1 MKAKIFFLCVLAF
14 ALTACDSDRKH
25 YLIGVSQ
32 CSEDS
37 WRSKLEYELE
47 QSTYFNE
54 DVELIMY
61 SADDNVE
68 QQKKQIADLVSQ
80 NIDLLIVSPQQV
92 EKLSDAIKK
101 ATDKN
106 IPVILFDRKSDVTD
120 YTAFMGA
127 DNYKIGRM
135 LAEYAVNQLG
145 GKGNIVEIAGEHGS
159 SPAIERHRGFNDYLR
174 DYPDIH
180 IVGYEEGDWKQ
191 PSGEAAMTRILA
203 HYNGPVDCVF
213 GGNDRMAVGARVA
226 IDNYRQL
233 HPESALAT
241 QYRTTIYLGVDALPS
256 PGGGIEKVRDG
267 VLTASAIY
275 PTRGDEVMQMAL
287 NILRGNHFD
296 KITDMETS
304 LVTSANA
311 NVLLLQ
317 HREIVKQD
325 EYIKRMHKR
334 VDSILMTLNT
344 QRIFLFF
351 IIFVVIIISMLLA
364 FSIRAYM
371 AKHRL
376 NKALSQKNDELNH
389 EKEIVERQRN
399 ELEQERDK
407 LIEAQLACPVN
418 IGNPEDQG
426 DELLTGREDVFREE
440 NAFLLK
446 FYAVVDKHLSN
457 SDLSVEQIGDMM
469 SLSRVQLYRKIK
481 ALTGISPVELVRQ
494 RRLDQARNFLRS
506 GNFSIAEIAYK
517 VGFSSPSYFTK
528 CYKDYFG
535 KNPNEE
541 NKQ

>member
-14 ALTACDSDRKH
+14 ALTACDSDRKR

-37 WRSKLEYELE
+37 WRSKLEFELE

-54 DVELIMY
+54 DVDLIMY

-68 QQKKQIADLVSQ
+68 QQKEQIADLVSK

-101 ATDKN
+101 ATEKN

-127 DNYKIGRM
+127 DNYKIGRL
-135 LAEYAVNQLG
+135 LAEYAVTQLG
-145 GKGNIVEIAGEHGS
+145 GRGNIVEIAGEQGS
-159 SPAIERHRGFNDYLR
+159 SPAIERHRGFNDYLK

-191 PSGEAAMTRILA
+191 PSGELAMNRILA
-203 HYNGPVDCVF
+203 KYNGSIDCVF
-213 GGNDRMAVGARVA
+213 GSNDRMAVGAHIA
-226 IDNYRQL
+226 IDNYKQL
-233 HPESALAT
+233 HPESILAN
-241 QYRTTIYLGVDALPS
+241 QYRSTIYLGVDALPS

-275 PTRGDEVMQMAL
+275 PTQGDEVMHMAL
-287 NILRGNHFD
+287 NILKGNHYD
-296 KITDMETS
+296 RITDMETS

-317 HREIVKQD
+317 HKEIVKQD
-325 EYIKRMHKR
+325 EYIKRMHNR
-334 VDSILMTLNT
+334 VDSILMALNT
-344 QRIFLFF
+344 QRMLLFF
-351 IIFVVIIISMLLA
+351 IIFVVIIISLLLA
-364 FSIRAYM
+364 FSVRAYRT
-371 AKHRL
+371 KHRL
-376 NKALSQKNDELNH
+376 NEALRQKNDELNH
-389 EKEIVERQRN
+389 EKEVVERQRN

-418 IGNPEDQG
+418 IGNSEDHG
-426 DELLTGREDVFREE
+426 DEVLTGKEDAFREE
-440 NAFLLK
+440 NAFILK
-446 FYAVVDKHLSN
+446 FYSIVDANLSD
-457 SDLSVEQIGDMM
+457 SDLSVEQIGDKMN
-469 SLSRVQLYRKIK
+469 LSRVQLYRKIK
-481 ALTGISPVELVRQ
+481 ALTGTSPVDLVRQ
-494 RRLDQARNFLRS
+494 RRLDQARNLLKS
-506 GNFSIAEIAYK
+506 GNFSVSEIAYK